1 MISDDRYRRLCALA
15 ARRVAEGPEALCG
28 EAPDDVR
35 EVERL
40 LAESS
45 SELDAPLVDPA
56 LLRVL
61 ADSVGDEVRRRAL
74 DRAREPS
81 VAGYRIERLLGHGA
95 HADVWEATELSP
107 LKRRVALKVLACRA
121 SEVRFDL
128 ERRILARLVHPNLA
142 RVFGAGETDDGR
154 PFLALELLVG
164 RPFVEAC
171 LEPPRPLR
179 ERIALLV
186 EACRAVQFAHDRGVL
201 HRDLKPSNVLV
212 VEDSGRAIAK
222 VIDFGIAK
230 SLESGDAIE
239 RSAARM
245 TRTGHV
251 VGTPAYM
258 SPEQLG
264 LDREGKGDIDVR
276 TDVYGLGSLLFEAL
290 VGRARWDLEGLS
302 LAQAIR
308 TIDTLP
314 PLAAE
319 AIAPDLDR
327 DLLAILERALARDPR
342 HRFPSAAALADD
354 LERWLAGAPIESRR
368 APWLRRVAWSVRR
381 HRMRAGLAVGGAI
394 ALLGIVIGGVLHYA
408 ATARENERLRAWSA
422 ATVRALVGLADVPGS
437 DEARDRLSTLLV
449 EELGARELGDDP
461 ELLGLWSD
469 AASRRSDL
477 LRERGDAAQ
486 AEAMREQALE
496 AAARA
501 VALRPEDPIARRR
514 MARCLVLLGD
524 IAKETGRHARCLEF
538 HERAH
543 AIFVEL
549 ADAHPG
555 EREFG
560 MPLVWSFDRLVDGL
574 VASRRLDEA
583 LAMAERMLEHATALD
598 ADRRDPSSLQALI
611 AARGRVL
618 LVGICRQDPVDRLGT
633 HLRNLEDCRTLVAM
647 APHNRTYEMLL
658 AQVAFDAANGARLN
672 GQRDEAE
679 RLLGECVVALQGLVA
694 REDAYLDA
702 WCRLAQSLSFR
713 AQLLQEAGRIAEAEA
728 VARESL
734 AIATR
739 TLDAQPDH
747 PTYSE
752 TLATVRSLLASI
764 EGAEAR

>member
-15 ARRVAEGPEALCG
+15 ARRVAEGPEALRG
-28 EAPDDVR
+28 EAPEDVR

-40 LAESS
+40 LAEGAT
-45 SELDAPLVDPA
+45 ELDAPLVDPS

-308 TIDTLP
+308 TIDTVS

-381 HRMRAGLAVGGAI
+381 HRMRAGLAAGGAI

-524 IAKETGRHARCLEF
+524 IARETSRTERCAELYGQ
-538 HERAH
+538 AH
-543 AIFVEL
+543 RIFLEL
-549 ADAHPG
+549 AEARPG
-555 EREFG
+555 DRDF
-560 MPLVWSFDRLVDGL
+560 MVPLIWSCDRLVDVL
-574 VASRRLDEA
+574 TELSQLEEA
-583 LAMAERMLEHATALD
+583 LALAERMYELAAAVD
-598 ADRRDPSSLQALI
+598 ADRRGADSLQALI
-611 AARGRVL
+611 AARSRV
-618 LVGICRQDPVDRLGT
+618 RLTRFFLGAP
-633 HLRNLEDCRTLVAM
+633 LDGLDLFRRNLEDCRQLVAL
-647 APHNRTYEMLL
+647 APHNRTYEILL
-658 AQVAFDAANGARLN
+658 AQVAFEGA
-672 GQRDEAE
+672 
-679 RLLGECVVALQGLVA
+679 
-694 REDAYLDA
+694 LDA
-702 WCRLAQSLSFR
+702 RAAARHDESEALAAESIATLRRLASGDDAHLDVWCRLSQALLLQ
-713 AQLLQEAGRIAEAEA
+713 AQLLHAADRAAEAETI
-728 VARESL
+728 ARESL

-739 TLDAQPDH
+739 VAEAQPDH
-747 PTYSE
+747 PFYTRTYAE
-752 TLATVRSLLASI
+752 AQSLVASI
-764 EGAEAR
+764 ARSGTR